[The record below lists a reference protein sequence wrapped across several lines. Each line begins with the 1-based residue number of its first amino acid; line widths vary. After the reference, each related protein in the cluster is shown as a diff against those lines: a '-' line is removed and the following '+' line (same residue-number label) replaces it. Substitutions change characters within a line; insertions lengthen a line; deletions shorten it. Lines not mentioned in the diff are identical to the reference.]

1 MHVGEPEIAALETEG
16 QFGVIETEQVE
27 DGGLKVMD
35 VDAILDG
42 VEAKLVRFTK
52 GDTRADPAASE
63 PHRIGINVMVAAHIV
78 AADVADFAHRRSAE
92 LAAPDDERVI
102 EQAAPFQIAD

>member
-1 MHVGEPEIAALETEG
+1 MNVGEPEIAALEAVG

-35 VDAILDG
+35 VDAVLDW
-42 VEAKLVRFTK
+42 VEPEFVGFAE
-52 GDTRADPAASE
+52 GDAGADPAAGK
-63 PHRIGINVMVAAHIV
+63 PHGVSINVMVAAHIV
-78 AADVADFAHRRSAE
+78 AADVPDFAHRRATE